1 MDNIIKG
8 KVWKFEDDVDTDAI
22 LPGRYLVLTGEKELA
37 ACVMEGCDPNFSE
50 KVKKGDIIVAGK
62 NFGCGSSREHA
73 PIAIKGAGIS
83 AVVAES
89 FARIFYRNSV
99 NIGLLLIEAK
109 GISKNINEGDEIEIN
124 MDEGVL
130 KDLNNFK
137 EFEIKPLPDFMMNIM
152 GEGGLISYMKNH
164 LTEIKDE

>member
-8 KVWKFEDDVDTDAI
+8 KVWKFGDDVDTDAI